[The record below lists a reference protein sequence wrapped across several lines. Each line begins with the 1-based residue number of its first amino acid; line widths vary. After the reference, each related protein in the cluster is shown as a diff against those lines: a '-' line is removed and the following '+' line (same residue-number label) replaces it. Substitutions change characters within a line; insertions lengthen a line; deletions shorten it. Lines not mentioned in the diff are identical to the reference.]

1 MFEAIAIAVAV
12 LLAAVLGFAATKPDI
27 FRVQRATSIKAPPG
41 RIFPLII
48 NLHRWESWSP
58 WEKVD
63 PAMKRTFSGAENGKG
78 AVYEWEGNRKVG
90 TGRMEITDT
99 SAPSK
104 VIIKLDFITPFE
116 GHNIAE
122 FTLEAK
128 GDSTDVTWTMY
139 GPCPYKMKIMHVFMN
154 MEKMVGKQ
162 FQTGL
167 TNLKVIAEN

>member
-1 MFEAIAIAVAV
+1 MLVGIAIAVV
-12 LLAAVLGFAATKPDI
+12 VILVAVLGFAATKPDI
-27 FRVQRATSIKAPPG
+27 FRVERAASIKAPPG
-41 RIFPLII
+41 RIFPLIN

-78 AVYEWEGNRKVG
+78 AIYEWNGNRKVG
-90 TGRMEITDT
+90 SGRMEITDT
-99 SAPSK
+99 SSPSK

-128 GDSTDVTWTMY
+128 GDSTDVMWAMY
-139 GPCPYKMKIMHVFMN
+139 GPCRYTMKIMHVFMN
-154 MEKMVGKQ
+154 MDKMVGKQ
-162 FQTGL
+162 FEAGL
-167 TNLKVIAEN
+167 ANLKTLAEN